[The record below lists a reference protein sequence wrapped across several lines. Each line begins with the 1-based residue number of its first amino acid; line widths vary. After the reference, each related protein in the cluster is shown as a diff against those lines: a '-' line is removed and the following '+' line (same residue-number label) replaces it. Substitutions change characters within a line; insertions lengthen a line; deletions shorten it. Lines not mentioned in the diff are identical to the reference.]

1 MRGIR
6 SLLYQFSLLPLAVQY
21 KHGRYERVK
30 SRSEATLDS
39 FVSRPELIECIYR
52 PKLLNFFRPLLFI
65 LFLGCSIFSAF
76 FAHFLL
82 TTTEWGYVPFE
93 KDGSQL
99 LFQVISECYEKR
111 SVIITTNLEFS
122 KWNGIFYDEKLTSAI
137 IDRLV
142 HHSHLLVFQGQ
153 SYRLTHSTMK
163 SQ

>member
-65 LFLGCSIFSAF
+65 LFLDCSIFSAF
-76 FAHFLL
+76 FAYFLL
-82 TTTEWGYVPFE
+82 TTTILFLMSGYLYAVLGVKQMQFR
-93 KDGSQL
+93 
-99 LFQVISECYEKR
+99 ISKSHMGF
-111 SVIITTNLEFS
+111 SVSYGKLKEAGNLPASFFG
-122 KWNGIFYDEKLTSAI
+122 NL
-137 IDRLV
+137 R
-142 HHSHLLVFQGQ
+142 
-153 SYRLTHSTMK
+153 
-163 SQ
+163 